1 MKIIHGD
8 GRDWTDEAAGRALTS
23 HYAAPSERSYWEG
36 LEQRIMARI
45 RSEVDRAWWS
55 HFPGWIR
62 MGIAAAAVAAF
73 AAGAF
78 SWQTRVAQE
87 RIALK
92 ELLGTPSDIPL
103 LTESV
108 DTLPR
113 SEREKTLR
121 YLITH

>member
-1 MKIIHGD
+1 MKLIHGD
-8 GRDWTDEAAGRALTS
+8 GRDWTDEEVGRALTR
-23 HYAAPSERSYWEG
+23 HYAPPSEGSFWDG
-36 LEQRIMARI
+36 LEQRIMTRI

-73 AAGAF
+73 AAAAF